1 MPFSSWLPVL
11 LGFLTAVGP
20 ISTDMYLPSFP
31 ALEAALGAP
40 VGAAQITLATWFAGL
55 AVGQITQ
62 GTLSDRYG
70 RRGPLLVGTLL
81 YTAGSAACALSP
93 SLFWLSVFRAVAA
106 LGASAS
112 MVIPRAMVR
121 DLSDGLAAAR
131 LMSKLMLVMGVAPIL
146 APSLGS
152 AVLGIAS
159 WRAIFWFA
167 TAYGLVAGVAVW
179 LALPETLPPQR
190 RVKLGI
196 GGLAQRYLGIL
207 RERVFLSHAIMGG
220 TAFFGMFAYIGGSSP
235 VFIEGLGLSTAQY
248 ALVFSLCAGGF
259 IGASQVNAR
268 VLPRFGMFHVIRW
281 AGRIF
286 WCAAAVLTAVA
297 FSGHATAPALIAPL
311 FVAMSS
317 LGFLM
322 PNTTVSALTRHAAHA
337 ASASALMGTMQFMMG
352 AASGVAVGLLTDG
365 TARGMAVLMLMG
377 ATAAVVI
384 DHYRPSR

>member
-1 MPFSSWLPVL
+1 
-11 LGFLTAVGP
+11 
-20 ISTDMYLPSFP
+20 
-31 ALEAALGAP
+31 
-40 VGAAQITLATWFAGL
+40 
-55 AVGQITQ
+55 
-62 GTLSDRYG
+62 
-70 RRGPLLVGTLL
+70 
-81 YTAGSAACALSP
+81 
-93 SLFWLSVFRAVAA
+93 
-106 LGASAS
+106 
-112 MVIPRAMVR
+112 
-121 DLSDGLAAAR
+121 
-131 LMSKLMLVMGVAPIL
+131 
-146 APSLGS
+146 
-152 AVLGIAS
+152 
-159 WRAIFWFA
+159 
-167 TAYGLVAGVAVW
+167 
-179 LALPETLPPQR
+179 
-190 RVKLGI
+190 
-196 GGLAQRYLGIL
+196 
-207 RERVFLSHAIMGG
+207 MGG